1 VGGRGGGGGGKSVGL
16 RGLEPVAPP
25 PLRGEGLGLPVADS
39 HFDTLEEGVKE
50 GELEGEVVGE

>member
-1 VGGRGGGGGGKSVGL
+1 MGESVGL
-16 RGLEPVAPP
+16 RELEPVAPPPAP

-39 HFDTLEEGVKE
+39 HFDTLEKGVKE

>member
-1 VGGRGGGGGGKSVGL
+1 VGL